1 MLESRSLPDL
11 PHQAAKRCRF
21 WVGVFSSV
29 RRLESQKV
37 RRLESLKVRNSGP
50 FKTGPLFQKELN
62 FDGEKE
68 RATVSGDRLVG
79 SIK

>member
-11 PHQAAKRCRF
+11 PPQAAKRCRF
-21 WVGVFSSV
+21 WVGVFSS
-29 RRLESQKV
+29 V

-79 SIK
+79 SRQTKS